1 MKKIFYLFSL
11 IILLFSNEIKAS
23 HYVGYDMTLI
33 SLGNDF
39 YKLRAVAFRDV
50 TGASFPTSMQFNVYV
65 NNSPWTTAAPVPRI
79 TVNQISVSK
88 VTYDPKDCPPA
99 GADLLLEKYVYES
112 AAINLAS
119 LNASVGYYVTYS
131 TCCRNPGVKNVLN
144 SSGAG
149 ITFTME
155 FPRLN
160 GGATRYNSS
169 P

>member
-50 TGASFPTSMQFNVYV
+50 TGAGFPTSMQFNVYV

-99 GADLLLEKYVYES
+99 GADLLLEMNIFYLS
-112 AAINLAS
+112 Q
-119 LNASVGYYVTYS
+119 
-131 TCCRNPGVKNVLN
+131 R
-144 SSGAG
+144 
-149 ITFTME
+149 
-155 FPRLN
+155 
-160 GGATRYNSS
+160 
-169 P
+169 